1 MIDWCCIDEEAD
13 LSAYNLVIISLC
25 VLVIVPEEK
34 RRRRR
39 RKKRLLFLL
48 MVVMVAASGASVL
61 ILDLFSKMEGCL
73 VAAAVIT
80 RSHLVGS
87 YFPVGEWCSLFCD
100 VKVREDDDESVAESK
115 ELGFVLLCFSM
126 FLFSFLGFFFS
137 FLSRNCLCW
146 FFSRIFFFSHE
157 GKEGRKEKAGLTGV
171 E

>member
-1 MIDWCCIDEEAD
+1 
-13 LSAYNLVIISLC
+13 

-39 RKKRLLFLL
+39 SKKRLLFLL

-87 YFPVGEWCSLFCD
+87 YFPVGE
-100 VKVREDDDESVAESK
+100 
-115 ELGFVLLCFSM
+115 
-126 FLFSFLGFFFS
+126 
-137 FLSRNCLCW
+137 
-146 FFSRIFFFSHE
+146 
-157 GKEGRKEKAGLTGV
+157 
-171 E
+171 